1 MRFSFF
7 KTAMPLSGMG
17 PAGFYAVACLFVIFV
32 NGALPFLG
40 IPTLGQAVWTTGF
53 SHSFANESMLS
64 IHAHNFGAPHPAA
77 MAFGLAGAWL
87 AGVFI
92 SMGLH
97 AADAYALMVAFW
109 LAVAFWG
116 AYQFSRALEVSA
128 SLSVVAALAWGT
140 MPMVWNHVD
149 YSMLST
155 GIALIPFYV
164 WAAWRFFEAP
174 FASVWGKAA
183 IYALVCTLSIFMDG
197 YSFMMFAVAASIIG
211 IAACWRKTASLPHLL
226 VHGLCFAIAYVLF
239 ALYIGKGQYSASDL
253 DFFRGWGA
261 DISFFLIPSKG
272 VHWLADLVG
281 WSRARSMNEYFGDT
295 SVWITTFCLPL
306 LVFAT
311 VFGFLLKS
319 KYKYLLIAVALFG
332 FYMAMGPSLKFNS
345 VKPSPETSS
354 LMEARYAIAPTGSE
368 IISKKL
374 PGFKN
379 MRASYRWGALGFF
392 GAWALVVVALSGT
405 QRRAVSMAA
414 ALSMLCITVVN
425 LPDLPKKYTLY
436 KAYRTQ
442 FMQIDHDLVLKMG
455 SYLKP
460 REKVVF
466 LPWGNDFLVNYVA
479 GKLNIV
485 TYNVGGD
492 KNYEEAR
499 QFWPGVLKAVL
510 QGTVPEDF
518 SVRVTSLLMNGDA
531 DAVVVPYID
540 MLWAAHRWPYP
551 ASEEKTLAPEIL
563 QLKESAYVSVA
574 EEALYT
580 VVTLKA
586 GGVSSA
592 QRQAFAE
599 QIQQNYCLE
608 QRCLKVQ
615 HFSKLPFSQ
624 VGRLDGDRLVSAG
637 TAGFMH
643 FGPYAPMEA
652 GDYLLHVRGEAPLPA
667 GAWIDVVSGKGSV
680 KHGRFIIGQPSASHL
695 GLLVQAPVHLPN
707 AVKDLE
713 IRLYV
718 EANTQL
724 SLVGYDMLP
733 ADAAGQR

>member
-1 MRFSFF
+1 MRFSFP
-7 KTAMPLSGMG
+7 KPGMSVSGMG
-17 PAGFYAVACLFVIFV
+17 LAGVYAAACLFVLFV
-32 NGALPFLG
+32 NGALPFVG

-92 SMGLH
+92 SLGLH

-109 LAVAFWG
+109 LALAFWG
-116 AYQFSRALEVSA
+116 AYQLSRAWDVSA
-128 SLSVVAALAWGT
+128 SLSILAALAWGT
-140 MPMVWNHVD
+140 MPMVWNHVA

-155 GIALIPFYV
+155 GIALLPFYV
-164 WAAWRFFEAP
+164 WAAWRFFNAP
-174 FASVWGKAA
+174 FASAKGKAA
-183 IYALVCTLSIFMDG
+183 LYALVCVLSIFMDG
-197 YSFMMFAVAASIIG
+197 YSFMMFAVAASIVA
-211 IAACWRKTASLPHLL
+211 IAAYWRKTAGLAHLL

-239 ALYIGKGQYSASDL
+239 ALYIGKGQYSAANL

-272 VHWLADLVG
+272 VHWLADLMG

-311 VFGFLLKS
+311 VFCFLLKS
-319 KYKYLLIAVALFG
+319 QYKYPLMVVALFG

-345 VKPSPETSS
+345 VKPSPETPD
-354 LMEARYAIAPTGSE
+354 LMEARYAIAPTGSGLLSE
-368 IISKKL
+368 NL

-392 GAWALVVVALSGT
+392 GAWALMVVALSGK
-405 QRRAVSMAA
+405 QRRGLTTAA
-414 ALSMLCITVVN
+414 ALSMLCITALN
-425 LPDLPKKYTLY
+425 LPDLPKKYVLY
-436 KAYRTQ
+436 KAYRSQ

-455 SYLKP
+455 DYLKP

-466 LPWGNDFLVNYVA
+466 LPWRNDFLVNYVA

-492 KNYEEAR
+492 KNYEDAR
-499 QFWPGVLKAVL
+499 PFWPGVLKAVP
-510 QGTVPEDF
+510 QGTSPEDF
-518 SVRVTSLLMNGDA
+518 SIRVTSLLMNGDA

-551 ASEEKTLAPEIL
+551 ASEKMALAPKIQE
-563 QLKESAYVSVA
+563 LKDSAYVSVT
-574 EEALYT
+574 EEALYAA
-580 VVTLKA
+580 VRLKA
-586 GGVSSA
+586 GGVSAA
-592 QRQAFAE
+592 QRQEFAE
-599 QIQQNYCLE
+599 QIQQDYCLE

-615 HFSKLPFSQ
+615 RFSKLPFTQ
-624 VGRLDGDRLVSAG
+624 VGRLQDDQLVSSG
-637 TAGFMH
+637 KAGFMH
-643 FGPYAPMEA
+643 FGPYAPMES
-652 GDYLLHVRGEAPLPA
+652 GDYLLQVRGEAPLPA
-667 GAWIDVVSGKGSV
+667 GAWVDVVSGNGSLN
-680 KHGRFIIGQPSASHL
+680 HGKFLIGQPDASRP
-695 GLLVQAPVHLPN
+695 GVLVQEPIHLAN
-707 AVKDLE
+707 AVQDLE

-718 EANTQL
+718 SANTQL
-724 SLVGYDMLP
+724 SLAGYDMKSFNR
-733 ADAAGQR
+733 AGQH